1 MYIHASVCCVVC
13 VCACV
18 RVLSV
23 YERIPQVRDQTE
35 SLVETHSQH
44 ASPDPNELPPGK
56 DPEIQAW
63 SNY

>member
-1 MYIHASVCCVVC
+1 MH

-18 RVLSV
+18 YMQVCV
-23 YERIPQVRDQTE
+23 YITIYERIPQVMDQTE

-44 ASPDPNELPPGK
+44 VSPGPNELPPGK
-56 DPEIQAW
+56 GPEIQAC